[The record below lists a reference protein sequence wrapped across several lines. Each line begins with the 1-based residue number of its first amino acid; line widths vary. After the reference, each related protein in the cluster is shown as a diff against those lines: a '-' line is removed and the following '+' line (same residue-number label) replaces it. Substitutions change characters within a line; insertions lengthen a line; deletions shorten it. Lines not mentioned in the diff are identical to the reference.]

1 MTTEKPPLVS
11 CICLSH
17 NRVELLQRSVQ
28 CYRDQTYSNKELIV
42 AFNAGNVAA
51 SNFIAELN
59 DASIKSLAFQTGTNI
74 SLGEKRN
81 MAIEFASGF
90 YFCIWDDDDWHNMSR
105 LETQVK
111 SLAGTQFRSSILS
124 NIILFDGKNEE
135 CYVSAMRWGWEQSLL
150 CEKSLLD
157 TFKLR
162 YVSRN
167 RGEDSA
173 LVCNLREMGLLL
185 TMTSPELYVY
195 VYHGDNVFHRGHWE
209 VNLLPWAKKMSPE
222 GASIVRKI
230 LKGSLLNPFASEALA
245 KAL

>member
-1 MTTEKPPLVS
+1 MEAEKPPLVS

-17 NRVELLQRSVQ
+17 NRVDLLQRSVQ

-42 AFNAGNVAA
+42 ALNADNAAA

-59 DASIKSLAFQTGTNI
+59 DASIKSLVFQTGTNI

-81 MAIEFASGF
+81 LAIDFSSGF
-90 YFCIWDDDDWHNMSR
+90 YFCVWDDDDWHNMSR
-105 LETQVK
+105 IETQVK
-111 SLAGTQFRSSILS
+111 SLVGTHFRSSILS
-124 NIILFDGKNEE
+124 NITLFDSKNEE

-157 TFKLR
+157 TFSLR
-162 YVSRN
+162 YDNRN

-185 TMTSPELYVY
+185 AMTSPELYVY
-195 VYHGDNVFHRGHWE
+195 VYHGNNVFHRGHWE
-209 VNLLPWAKKMSPE
+209 VNLLPWATKVSPD
-222 GASIVRKI
+222 GAGIVRKI
-230 LKGSLLNPFASEALA
+230 LQGDLSNPFASEALA
-245 KAL
+245 QVL